1 MRSAHIRLEWMNVG
15 KMLCTHTKLAI
26 TKEWDVGCCLHANA
40 LFLCNFLPDRH
51 KSGNFMIPSLELYTH
66 RSDLDHLWCADGI
79 LFGIRTPLYSTWK
92 PRAVGICLCL
102 LCVLCA
108 RAQIPVWQFLVRMPL
123 NSIILP
129 VRVEHLVAHYLIP
142 MALRGDHTA
151 NFNCLHATYHSF
163 ERGAAR
169 NGTAIAMRSR
179 ARGPR
184 SFVWRAYFI
193 QSF

>member
-1 MRSAHIRLEWMNVG
+1 MRRRYIIRHSNAAIFYLETTCSRNLLVFA
-15 KMLCTHTKLAI
+15 LCA
-26 TKEWDVGCCLHANA
+26 V
-40 LFLCNFLPDRH
+40 
-51 KSGNFMIPSLELYTH
+51 
-66 RSDLDHLWCADGI
+66 
-79 LFGIRTPLYSTWK
+79 
-92 PRAVGICLCL
+92 RAR
-102 LCVLCA
+102 A

-193 QSF
+193 QTF